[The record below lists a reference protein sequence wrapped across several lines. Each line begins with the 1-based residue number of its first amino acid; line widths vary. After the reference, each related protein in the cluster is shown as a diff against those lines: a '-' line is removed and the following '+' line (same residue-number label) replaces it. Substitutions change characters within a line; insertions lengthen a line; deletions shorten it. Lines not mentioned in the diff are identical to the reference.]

1 MTVLSSLVPRSRTV
15 QFAITAARMTDS
27 KAPHSRVSL
36 VGNEILLP
44 VYVALKENFVRL
56 FPYCVGLC
64 LCVHAVQRTEVGTEC
79 LPRLLSILL
88 YFKNGFRFIYYI
100 LHV

>member
-15 QFAITAARMTDS
+15 HSAITAARMTVG

-36 VGNEILLP
+36 MDNEILLP
-44 VYVALKENFVRL
+44 VYVTLKENLVCM
-56 FPYCVGLC
+56 FPCCVGLC
-64 LCVHAVQRTEVGTEC
+64 SCVHAFQRTEVGTEC

-88 YFKNGFRFIYYI
+88 YF
-100 LHV
+100 